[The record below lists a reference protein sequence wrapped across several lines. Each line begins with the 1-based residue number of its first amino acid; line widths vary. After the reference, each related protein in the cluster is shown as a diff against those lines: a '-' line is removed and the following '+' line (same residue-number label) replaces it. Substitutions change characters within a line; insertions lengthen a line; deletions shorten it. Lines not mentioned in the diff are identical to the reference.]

1 VKKKKRGR
9 SVSFD
14 ETVTVL
20 DRRGRTARFPLAPG
34 DGTAAS
40 ASFCSLSL
48 SLSLASASVDEV

>member
-1 VKKKKRGR
+1 MVVKKKKRGR

-20 DRRGRTARFPLAPG
+20 DRRGRTTQFPLAPG

-40 ASFCSLSL
+40 ASLSPL
-48 SLSLASASVDEV
+48 LPVLRSMECNN